1 MESRSVSRELL
12 TYRPQAKKYCQQL
25 NENPTYENLA
35 RTCVSMIAD
44 HRESSA
50 LKQWLD
56 TGELGDV
63 EMDVVHAYQLLELP
77 DRTIPD
83 DSIIPTFLV
92 LMGDNPSKKHNYEKA
107 LKVIA
112 DDRQSTILQAYL
124 ADMDPNHEQ
133 GANNWPV
140 GLSNIGNT
148 CYLNS
153 LLQYFFSIKPVRD
166 LVLDFENY
174 KEDLDGESIRN
185 KQVGGRKISKLEAKR
200 SQDFARELQQLF
212 NNMITSNAKTVT
224 PRKELAHL
232 TILSSQS
239 EADVK
244 IRRES
249 VSLARKPMS
258 QAEAMGQF
266 PNGIAEEDDHAAQA
280 NLASRVV
287 GGRDG
292 MDEDMSSEE
301 TLVDQVQEP
310 LVLQDVAKQAQFL
323 EDKENL
329 EPYIDDF
336 SRPRSPEK
344 TLQPLLPASP
354 SRMNE
359 QQPASTDNLDD
370 DMKDTVEI
378 SAPNR
383 PPPPVPP
390 RPNQVFNKDDLLKEA
405 EFEATQRDVTEV
417 IDNVFFQLQCAIRPN
432 VISDG
437 GERFDTTKQLFYGKS
452 RETYTG
458 GKVDSTEAIFQDI
471 KIQLPDG
478 PRHVYEAL
486 DAVFDEHNVRV
497 GTSIISRHSTIL
509 ELPPILQIFVSRGQF
524 DKTKGQASK
533 SMHHLELDKTI
544 YMDRYLETDDPE
556 LLKKRADSWRWKRE
570 LRDLKVRREELSKT
584 AVGLTMPEALQTTA
598 VYLRQLVEDDTETSQ
613 QHEELARKIDEAGN
627 RTQYELEGMYIY

>member
-1 MESRSVSRELL
+1 
-12 TYRPQAKKYCQQL
+12 
-25 NENPTYENLA
+25 
-35 RTCVSMIAD
+35 MIAD

-50 LKQWLD
+50 LKQWLG

-63 EMDVVHAYQLLELP
+63 EMDVAHAYQLLELP
-77 DRTIPD
+77 DRSIPD

-92 LMGDNPSKKHNYEKA
+92 LIGDNPSKKHNYEKA

-112 DDRQSTILQAYL
+112 DDRNSTTLSAYL
-124 ADMDPNHEQ
+124 ADMNPNHEQ
-133 GANNWPV
+133 GAGNWPV

-185 KQVGGRKISKLEAKR
+185 KQVGGRKISKIEAKR
-200 SQDFARELQQLF
+200 SQDFTRELQQLF
-212 NNMITSNAKTVT
+212 KSMITSNTKTVT

-249 VSLARKPMS
+249 VSLARRPMS
-258 QAEAMGQF
+258 QTEAMGQF
-266 PNGIAEEDDHAAQA
+266 PNGIVEEDDTVAQTSLP
-280 NLASRVV
+280 NGVTE
-287 GGRDG
+287 GRDTKE
-292 MDEDMSSEE
+292 EDMSSEE
-301 TLVDQVQEP
+301 TLVDKVQEP
-310 LVLQDVAKQAQFL
+310 LPIQEMAKQVRAI
-323 EDKENL
+323 ENKENL
-329 EPYIDDF
+329 APWIDDF
-336 SRPRSPEK
+336 PRPRSPEK
-344 TLQPLLPASP
+344 TLQPLVQASP
-354 SRMNE
+354 SRVNE
-359 QQPASTDNLDD
+359 QLSADSAGTDGTLEDIIENSTPD
-370 DMKDTVEI
+370 
-378 SAPNR
+378 R

-390 RPNQVFNKDDLLKEA
+390 RPNVASNNDDLLKEA

-417 IDNVFFQLQCAIRPN
+417 IDNVFFQLQCAIKPN
-432 VISDG
+432 IVSDG

-471 KIQLPDG
+471 KVQLPDG

-497 GTSIISRHSTIL
+497 GTSVVSRHSTIL

-524 DKTKGQASK
+524 DKSKGQASK
-533 SMHHLELDKTI
+533 SMYHLELDKTI
-544 YMDRYLETDDPE
+544 HMDRYLETDDIE
-556 LLKKRADSWRWKRE
+556 LLKKRADSWKWKRE
-570 LRDLKVRREELSKT
+570 LRDLKIRKEELSKT
-584 AVGLTMPEALQTTA
+584 SVGLTMPQALQTTA
-598 VYLRQLVEDDTETSQ
+598 VYLRQLVEDDVETSQ
-613 QHEELARKIDEAGN
+613 QHEELARKIDEAGV
-627 RTQYELEGMYIY
+627 RTQHELEGMYLYLLNFFCS